1 MRKIWWITLWEFVI
15 VLCIIIALVVTIIPK
30 VNLLQAK
37 ARDAERKSGL
47 NQLKIILTNYKNTN
61 GIYPSWSWSISDM
74 LADLVPVYIRTLPKD
89 PWWPD
94 IITIHGW
101 QVVTWDYLYLWLEYK
116 QWYVIMSVNEVWWDN
131 ANWISNRASNSLT
144 GANPW
149 FINTTTT
156 VDVIK
161 RNLCSSV
168 SQGTIWR
175 NNTIC
180 TANIDLYEAKYIIAE
195 K

>member
-1 MRKIWWITLWEFVI
+1 M
-15 VLCIIIALVVTIIPK
+15 PK

-37 ARDAERKSGL
+37 ARDAERKSNL
-47 NQLKIILTNYKNTN
+47 SQLRTILTNYKNTN
-61 GIYPSWSWSISDM
+61 GIYPSGSWSVSDVLSD
-74 LADLVPVYIRTLPKD
+74 LAPVYIRTLPQD
-89 PWWPD
+89 PWWTD

-116 QWYVIMSVNEVWWDN
+116 QWYVIMSVHEVWWNN

-144 GANPW
+144 WANPW
-149 FINTTTT
+149 FIDSKTTIDT
-156 VDVIK
+156 IR

-168 SQGTIWR
+168 SQWIISR
-175 NNTIC
+175 KDNIC
-180 TANIDLYEAKYIIAE
+180 NANIDLYEAKYIIVE